1 MAKTA
6 LLAGST
12 GLIGSQLLGLLLTD
26 DHYASV
32 TAISRKPL
40 SVTSPKLINLVCELH
55 DLSNHRDQLKV
66 DDVFCC
72 LGTIIKKAKTKEAFR
87 AVDLDAPVLLSKI
100 SKALGAQQFLLI
112 SSLGANKNST
122 IFYNQ
127 VKGEVEE
134 AIRLEGLDTLHIL
147 RPSLLLGPRCRK
159 NEWVKMQQSFFIG
172 CSGFSFQKE
181 IQSHRIK
188 NGSQCAMCQFGSAPG
203 SLVFLFMNRIRS
215 ALLDEPVI
223 FSARNGLCRDDWK
236 RSNALSHVHGKSH

>member
-26 DHYASV
+26 DHYSSV

-72 LGTIIKKAKTKEAFR
+72 LGTTIKKAKTKEAFR
-87 AVDLDAPVLLSKI
+87 AVDLDAPLQLAKI
-100 SKALGAQQFLLI
+100 TKEAGARKFLLV
-112 SSLGANKNST
+112 SSLGANKSSG

-127 VKGEVEE
+127 VKGEVEG
-134 AIRLEGLDTLHIL
+134 AIQKVGFNSCHIL
-147 RPSLLLGPRCRK
+147 RPSLLLGSRK
-159 NEWVKMQQSFFIG
+159 EERTGEDAAKLFYKVFGFLVPKRYEAIESMQVAKAMLHLASTEQSGAFIYE
-172 CSGFSFQKE
+172 SNQIKE
-181 IQSHRIK
+181 
-188 NGSQCAMCQFGSAPG
+188 F
-203 SLVFLFMNRIRS
+203 
-215 ALLDEPVI
+215 
-223 FSARNGLCRDDWK
+223 
-236 RSNALSHVHGKSH
+236 